1 MIILLLV
8 RVYDQ
13 IDSIKSSEFEMF
25 LKQKI
30 KILQNF
36 LKSNFAFQ
44 ISTLFST
51 GRIIL
56 EFIIY
61 IKQLL
66 K

>member
-30 KILQNF
+30 KILQNL

-56 EFIIY
+56 ELIIY